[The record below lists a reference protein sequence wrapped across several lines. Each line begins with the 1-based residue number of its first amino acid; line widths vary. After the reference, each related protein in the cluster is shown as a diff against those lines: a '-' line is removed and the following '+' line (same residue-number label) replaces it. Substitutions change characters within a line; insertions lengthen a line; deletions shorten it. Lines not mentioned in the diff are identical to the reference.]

1 MTNSQAKTAPG
12 FKDHFSG
19 QATAYAKFR
28 PQYPKSLFEF
38 IAVQSPNDKLAVDCA
53 TGNGQAAI
61 ALAEFFQKV
70 IALDASAAQIESA
83 QPNDRVEYRVAPAE
97 ATGLPANS
105 CAALTVAQA
114 LHWFDLEAFYA
125 EARRVL
131 TPDGILAVWAYN
143 YLRISPEVEAILRH
157 FHDDVVGPYW
167 PPERKTVGN
176 GYLNLSFPFAEI
188 TAPHFEIEVQ
198 WDLAQ
203 LSGYLGTWSATQ
215 RYMAAHNGRD
225 PVELIRDELEQAW
238 GNAHEERRAVWPLTV
253 RVGRSG

>member
-1 MTNSQAKTAPG
+1 MS
-12 FKDHFSG
+12 FKDHFSR

-28 PQYPKSLFEF
+28 PQYPRALFAF
-38 IAVQSPNDKLAVDCA
+38 IAAQSPDHKLAVDCA

-70 IALDASAAQIESA
+70 IALDASAAQIETA

-97 ATGLPANS
+97 TTGLPAGS

-131 TPDGILAVWAYN
+131 ERGGVLAVWAYN
-143 YLRISPEVEAILRH
+143 DLRISPELEAILRH

-167 PPERKTVGN
+167 PPERRMVGN
-176 GYLNLSFPFAEI
+176 EYLKLAFPFAEI
-188 TAPHFEIEVQ
+188 AAPHFEIEVR
-198 WDLAQ
+198 WDLGQ
-203 LSGYLGTWSATQ
+203 LLGYLGTWSATQ
-215 RYMAAHNGRD
+215 RFRAENDGRD
-225 PVELIRDELEQAW
+225 PVERIRDQLEQAW
-238 GNAHEERRAVWPLTV
+238 GDAHQKRPAVWPLTV
-253 RVGRSG
+253 RTGRSG